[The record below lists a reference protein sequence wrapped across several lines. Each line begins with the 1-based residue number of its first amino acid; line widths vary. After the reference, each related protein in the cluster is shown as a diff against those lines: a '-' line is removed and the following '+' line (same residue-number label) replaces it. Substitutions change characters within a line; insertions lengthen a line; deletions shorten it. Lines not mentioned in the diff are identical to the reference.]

1 MTRKTIYLISFLLCA
16 FSLLQA
22 ATQNDQQFSAKAQ
35 ERITKEVRHKLIMLP
50 QFGTF
55 DNIEFKLNGYDVVL
69 LGQVHDPTLRT
80 DAEREV
86 KKVEGVEHVENRLE
100 VLPTSPNDDRIRRA
114 VFIAIYRYG
123 PLQRYGIGSNRPIHI
138 IVNNGHVT
146 LVGVVDRES
155 DKSLVGIR
163 ANGVDGVFSVQ
174 NDLMVPE
181 KRR

>member
-1 MTRKTIYLISFLLCA
+1 MVRISRTLILLFTISALAVAS
-16 FSLLQA
+16 
-22 ATQNDQQFSAKAQ
+22 QNDPKFSPKAQ
-35 ERITKEVRHKLIMLP
+35 ERITKEVRHKLLMLP

-55 DNIEFKLNGYDVVL
+55 DNIAFKLEGYDVIL
-69 LGQVHDPTLRT
+69 LGQVVDPTLRT
-80 DAEREV
+80 DAEREA
-86 KKVEGVEHVENRLE
+86 KKVEGVERVENRIE

-146 LVGVVDRES
+146 LIGMVDRES

-163 ANGVDGVFSVQ
+163 ANGVEGVFSVQ
-174 NDLMVPE
+174 NDLLVPE
-181 KRR
+181 KRH